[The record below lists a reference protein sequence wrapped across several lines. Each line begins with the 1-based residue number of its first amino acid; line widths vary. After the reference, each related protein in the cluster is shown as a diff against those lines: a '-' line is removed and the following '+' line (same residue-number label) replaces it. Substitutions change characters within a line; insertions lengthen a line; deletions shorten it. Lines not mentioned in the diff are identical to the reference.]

1 MKSFA
6 FICLIITLS
15 IPVSSVAGDVIPP
28 AYRQTGVE
36 YGIPPVILYSIAL
49 TESGKSFRGQRLPW
63 PWTVNHGG
71 KGLYFPSRRAAYDYL
86 SQVLK
91 GGEKNFD
98 VGLMQI
104 NWRWNAGVFDS
115 LWESLDPYANLRGGA
130 SILQSHYVRLGSFE
144 GAVGA
149 YHSPGNATRASA
161 YRERV
166 RSAMAGVLQQGER
179 F

>member
-1 MKSFA
+1 MNPLA
-6 FICLIITLS
+6 AACLAIVLS
-15 IPVSSVAGDVIPP
+15 IPVTGFAGGVIPP

-98 VGLMQI
+98 VGLMQV
-104 NWRWNAGVFDS
+104 NWRWNSGVFDS
-115 LWESLDPYANLRGGA
+115 LWESLDPYENIRGGA
-130 SILQSHYVRLGSFE
+130 FILQSLYVRHGSFE
-144 GAVGA
+144 DAVGA

-166 RSAMAGVLQQGER
+166 RRAMAGVLQQGER